1 VFPLCS
7 QGTNQKTALSSF
19 CSKKGFLGN
28 QIQPDTHTQLKS
40 TKSSTT
46 MPPMNIPPELKKL
59 TPFVRRAEELDKDTS
74 SPVSRLVSF
83 YCRQYAVHTGIPL
96 ATSPPGKACLGELL
110 SHLEKE
116 KAAMDNFTREEA
128 KFLCR
133 QFADKIFDRADGE
146 DRAGEASKD
155 TAKTFYAAASFME
168 ILQQFYSDE
177 DTSEDREEEKKKLVY
192 AKWKATE
199 ILKAIKAGRTPTPGG
214 YGEENT
220 AGPPPEEA
228 EDATTAA
235 AATDDSF
242 LPAAPTSMINKKMEP
257 TAPVIHTVSHEDDD
271 EPEIT
276 IRMPEPEEEEEPPEA
291 GTEVEFGGPPPYPSG
306 EFGDVIPYPPPVI
319 AARPPVTF
327 APPPPMPAVP
337 SAKLPDPVPKKA
349 PAPIPAASGGFFG
362 MGKKKTVSKAEFSD
376 AMELARFALAA
387 LEEKNADVAAE
398 RLKQAL
404 HVLGR

>member
-1 VFPLCS
+1 
-7 QGTNQKTALSSF
+7 
-19 CSKKGFLGN
+19 
-28 QIQPDTHTQLKS
+28 
-40 TKSSTT
+40 
-46 MPPMNIPPELKKL
+46 MNIPPELKKL

-96 ATSPPGKACLGELL
+96 AISPPGKACLGELL

-168 ILQQFYSDE
+168 ILQQFYNDE

-199 ILKAIKAGRTPTPGG
+199 ILKAIKAGRAPTPGG
-214 YGEENT
+214 YGEED
-220 AGPPPEEA
+220 AASPPAEEA
-228 EDATTAA
+228 AAEEATSAATAT
-235 AATDDSF
+235 ATDDSF
-242 LPAAPTSMINKKMEP
+242 LPAAPTSTITKKMEP

-271 EPEIT
+271 DEPEIT
-276 IRMPEPEEEEEPPEA
+276 IRMLEPEEEEEPPEA
-291 GTEVEFGGPPPYPSG
+291 GTEVEFGGPPPYPGG
-306 EFGDVIPYPPPVI
+306 EFGDVLQYPPPVI
-319 AARPPVTF
+319 ASRPPVTF

-337 SAKLPDPVPKKA
+337 SAKLLDPVPKKA
-349 PAPIPAASGGFFG
+349 PAASGGFFG
-362 MGKKKTVSKAEFSD
+362 LGKKKTVSKAEFAD
-376 AMELARFALAA
+376 AMELARFAMAA

-398 RLKQAL
+398 RLKEAL